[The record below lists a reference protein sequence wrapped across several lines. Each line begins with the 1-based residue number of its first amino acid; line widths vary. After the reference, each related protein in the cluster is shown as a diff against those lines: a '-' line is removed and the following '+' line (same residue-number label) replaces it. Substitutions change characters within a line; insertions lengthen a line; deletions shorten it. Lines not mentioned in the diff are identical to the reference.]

1 MESDTCEGGF
11 TLRDQPLA
19 GLWDAWKSPT
29 GNWVQSF
36 SIITVEA
43 NSVMRSI
50 HDRMIDSAGKHTAQS
65 SPTRAA
71 SFSYRK
77 QIASAIS

>member
-1 MESDTCEGGF
+1 VESGTCEGGF
-11 TLRDQPLA
+11 TLRDPPLA
-19 GLWDAWKSPT
+19 VLWDAWKSPT

-50 HDRMIDSAGKHTAQS
+50 HDRMIDSAGKHTAQN
-65 SPTRAA
+65 SPTRVA